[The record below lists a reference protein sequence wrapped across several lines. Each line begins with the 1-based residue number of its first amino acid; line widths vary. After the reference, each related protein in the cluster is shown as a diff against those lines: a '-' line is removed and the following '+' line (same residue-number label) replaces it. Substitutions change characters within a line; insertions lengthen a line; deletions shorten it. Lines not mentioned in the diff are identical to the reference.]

1 MAIKVLDKAL
11 ANQIAAGE
19 VIERPASVVKE
30 LVENSLDAK
39 AQKII
44 VDIKQ
49 GGHELIKIID
59 NGEGILKEDLPL
71 ALARHATSKISKLAD
86 LETIQSLGFRGEALA
101 SIAAVSQLTLYSH
114 HHQED
119 LAWRIT
125 QENIDFLEPCA
136 HPFGTTIE
144 VKNLFYNTPA
154 RRKFLRQPKTEFL
167 QIEILLHKLAL
178 SHFDVAFEL
187 IHNQRTIFSF
197 PAAHT
202 QETMTKRVTAILGQE
217 FINQAVLINYARTG
231 FTLKGWLASPN
242 FNRSQ
247 PDMQYWFLNQRC
259 VKDKTLAYAA
269 RHAYEEVLYNQR
281 HPAYVLYLQC
291 DPKEVDVNVHP
302 TKQEVRFCDNRS
314 MSQFVIHGIKT
325 ALRDGGSQG
334 GESRLSP
341 FIPSLGFPEA
351 QDMVRKRFTLY
362 SAGVAAKPIFSRP
375 EKPHPAAVH
384 EQLEV
389 FDYLTTLIDKPQS
402 PENVLFSK
410 LALGTALAQLKN
422 TFILAQNEQG
432 LVIVD
437 IHAAHERLE
446 YEKMKTK
453 GDHYQLI
460 RQPLLIPINITL
472 NPQEYKLWETYQDQ
486 FTAAGIV
493 TSALNEQTIMIREM
507 PALFIKVNLS
517 QLMHDLLSDL
527 AVLPT
532 SQKIPELWHELLG
545 NIACKNALKTNEK
558 LSLAE
563 MNALLRDMENTPNS
577 GQCNHG
583 RPTWKQITW
592 LELDRFFLRGR

>member
-1 MAIKVLDKAL
+1 MPIKILDKEL
-11 ANQIAAGE
+11 TNQIAAGE

-30 LVENSLDAK
+30 LVENSLDAT

-44 VDIKQ
+44 VEIKQ
-49 GGHELIKIID
+49 GGHELIKITD

-71 ALARHATSKISKLAD
+71 TLARHATSKISKLAD

-114 HHQED
+114 HY
-119 LAWRIT
+119 
-125 QENIDFLEPCA
+125 QENMAWKINQENPNLLEPCA
-136 HPFGTTIE
+136 HPVGATIE

-167 QIEILLHKLAL
+167 QIETLLHKLAL
-178 SHFDVAFEL
+178 SHFEVAFEL
-187 IHNQRTIFSF
+187 IHNQRSIFSF
-197 PAAHT
+197 PPAHT
-202 QETMTKRVTAILGQE
+202 PEAKTKRIAAILGQE
-217 FINQAVLINYARTG
+217 FINHALVISYASAG
-231 FTLKGWLASPN
+231 FTLTGWLASPD

-247 PDMQYWFLNQRC
+247 TDMQYWFLNQRY
-259 VKDKTLAYAA
+259 VRDKTLAYAA

-281 HPAYVLYLQC
+281 HSAYVLYLQC

-314 MSQFVIHGIKT
+314 ISQFVIHGIKT
-325 ALRDGGSQG
+325 AL
-334 GESRLSP
+334 EKKPAPSRGL
-341 FIPSLGFPEA
+341 
-351 QDMVRKRFTLY
+351 
-362 SAGVAAKPIFSRP
+362 SAGSNNIEKPVFFSP
-375 EKPHPAAVH
+375 EKPHPNAVH

-389 FDYLTTLIDKPQS
+389 FDYLTTLLDKP
-402 PENVLFSK
+402 PTENVPLSR
-410 LALGTALAQLKN
+410 LTLGIALTQLKN
-422 TFILAQNEQG
+422 TFILAQNEYG
-432 LVIVD
+432 LVIID

-446 YEKMKTK
+446 YEKMKAQ
-453 GDHYQLI
+453 GNRYQLI
-460 RQPLLIPINITL
+460 TQPLLIPVSISL

-486 FTAAGIV
+486 FASAGIV
-493 TSALNEQTIMIREM
+493 TSALNEQTIAIREM
-507 PALFIKVNLS
+507 PVLFVKVNLI

-558 LSLAE
+558 LSLEE

-583 RPTWKQITW
+583 RPTWKQISW
-592 LELDRFFLRGR
+592 SELDRFFLRGR